1 MTIST
6 FVMSATHNVHQVDDA
21 GFERSVLAS
30 DVPVLVDFWAEWC
43 GPCRAV
49 APHVESIATKFEGKA
64 KVVKLDV
71 DSSPQTA
78 AKYGVRSI
86 PALLLFKGGEVVD
99 KIIGNPGSARPLEE
113 LVSRNL

>member
-1 MTIST
+1 M
-6 FVMSATHNVHQVDDA
+6 
-21 GFERSVLAS
+21 
-30 DVPVLVDFWAEWC
+30 
-43 GPCRAV
+43 
-49 APHVESIATKFEGKA
+49 
-64 KVVKLDV
+64 VKLDV